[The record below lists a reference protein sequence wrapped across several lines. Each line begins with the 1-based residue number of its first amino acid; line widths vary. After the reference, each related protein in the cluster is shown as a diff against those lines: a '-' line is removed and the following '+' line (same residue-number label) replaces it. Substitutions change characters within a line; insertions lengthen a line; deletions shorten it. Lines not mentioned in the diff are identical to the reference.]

1 LHTQTHF
8 FSFSHKHTLSSSNTC
23 CLYPSSHFTR
33 FFSLFLSHLIYLTL
47 SLSRLISLFFSRL
60 LSLTLSLSLSY
71 LRLITLSLFYQFSLS
86 HTHTHF
92 LPFTCYLLPSFPFPR
107 FLPLSLSVRA
117 KKTAVAEPQ
126 QRAQALPTWRDQ
138 RHEKKSRRRKTR
150 RQRLG
155 IGTHQAQQKQTDLSK
170 VFLFQGV
177 LSFVSSSSSLS
188 SAYVGPTLVSRRSQV
203 VKITSKMTDG
213 RQ

>member
-1 LHTQTHF
+1 LHTHTHF

-47 SLSRLISLFFSRL
+47 SLSRLISLFFS
-60 LSLTLSLSLSY
+60 
-71 LRLITLSLFYQFSLS
+71 SLFYQFSLS

-138 RHEKKSRRRKTR
+138 RHEKKAGGGRRGGSVLALARIR
-150 RQRLG
+150 P
-155 IGTHQAQQKQTDLSK
+155 SK
-170 VFLFQGV
+170 NKPI
-177 LSFVSSSSSLS
+177 SPKSSSSKAYSPSFLLRRVCHLRTSDPHWLVEDPKS
-188 SAYVGPTLVSRRSQV
+188 S
-203 VKITSKMTDG
+203 K
-213 RQ
+213 

>member
-1 LHTQTHF
+1 LHTHTHF

-60 LSLTLSLSLSY
+60 LSLTLSLSLSF

-138 RHEKKSRRRKTR
+138 RHEKKAGGGRRGGSVLALARIR
-150 RQRLG
+150 P
-155 IGTHQAQQKQTDLSK
+155 SK
-170 VFLFQGV
+170 NKPI
-177 LSFVSSSSSLS
+177 SPKSSSSKAYSPSFLLRRVCHLRTSDPHWLVEDLKS
-188 SAYVGPTLVSRRSQV
+188 S
-203 VKITSKMTDG
+203 K
-213 RQ
+213 